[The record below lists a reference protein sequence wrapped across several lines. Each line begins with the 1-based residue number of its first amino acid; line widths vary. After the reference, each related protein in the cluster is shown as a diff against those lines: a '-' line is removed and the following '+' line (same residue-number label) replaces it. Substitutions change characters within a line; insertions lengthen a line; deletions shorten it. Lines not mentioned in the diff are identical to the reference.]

1 MNLLGQLQ
9 RNHIMKNHNVKKGQ
23 NSNLRIDQKI
33 YQRLYLIAFLHKD
46 KESEMEHGIHIL
58 KKYFAEVDTII
69 FSVEKADKLNAC
81 HQFTKLDFNFLKSL
95 KKEHLCQLDLSKNY
109 DIVMVYNPLGHHEI
123 EYLASLIS
131 ARVRLGTNPEF
142 SEMYNILYEL
152 PPSADFKRFL
162 QEIMQ
167 FIKSFRTHA

>member
-9 RNHIMKNHNVKKGQ
+9 RNHIMKNHNVK
-23 NSNLRIDQKI
+23 NSQSPTLRIDQKI

-46 KESEMEHGIHIL
+46 KENEMEHGIHIL
-58 KKYFAEVDTII
+58 KKYFSEVDTMI
-69 FSVEKADKLNAC
+69 FSIEKVDKLNVG

-95 KKEHLCQLDLSKNY
+95 KNEHQSRLDLNKKY
-109 DIVMVYNPLGHHEI
+109 DTVLVYNPLGYNEI
-123 EYLASLIS
+123 EYLASLIT
-131 ARVRLGTNPEF
+131 ARVRLGTNNEF
-142 SEMYNILYEL
+142 SDLYNILYEL